1 MKISKLLVLS
11 VFLALACSKSESPAL
26 EKTQLNVTPVTP
38 PTAMSSSQDTHAQEA
53 NGYIIQAN
61 VITSMNALF
70 TVPAGSG
77 ATKSSPIT
85 ATNGRTAAS
94 NSTTV
99 TYVWSDPNAGS
110 IGYQIT
116 DDGTSYHWEYFYKA
130 VGAIT
135 WLKWIDAVQKK
146 DGSTGTMKIFDFN
159 GSNPSYVAALYQWTQ
174 TGDQLTLTYTDN
186 FGGDY
191 FVLNYN
197 KSTKAGSINA
207 YTGTGTSALLAANYT
222 WDTTGHGTWK
232 VYGSDG
238 KTVTG
243 SGTW

>member
-1 MKISKLLVLS
+1 MKISKFLILS
-11 VFLALACSKSESPAL
+11 VFLALACSKSDSPAL
-26 EKTQLNVTPVTP
+26 EKAQVNVTPVTP

-53 NGYIIQAN
+53 NDYIFQAN
-61 VITSMNALF
+61 AITSITAAF

-77 ATKSSPIT
+77 ATKSGAIT

-99 TYVWSDPNAGS
+99 TYIWTDPNYGA
-110 IGYQIT
+110 IGYQVT

-130 VGAIT
+130 LGANS
-135 WLKWIDAVQKK
+135 WLKWLDAVQKK
-146 DGSTGTMKIFDFN
+146 DGSSGTLKIFDFN
-159 GSNPSYVAALYQWTQ
+159 GSNPSFVLATYQWTK

-186 FGGDY
+186 LSHDY

-197 KSTKAGSINA
+197 SATKAGSVN
-207 YTGTGTSALLAANYT
+207 YYVGTGTSALLSANYT
-222 WDTTGHGTWK
+222 WDTAGHGTWK
-232 VYGSDG
+232 KYGTDG
-238 KTVTG
+238 KTVVG